1 MRAPHYDE
9 QSQKDLRDL
18 YPHRPVAGQVALVT
32 GGSSG
37 IGEGIARHLAAAGAS
52 VVLTYG
58 RHDDEARATVAQIEA
73 AGGQALA
80 VSADVSQ
87 EESVLVLFDAAR
99 EAYGTVD
106 IVVSNAGL
114 QDDAAIG
121 DMTVAQWDHVMGVNL
136 RGMFLTTRE
145 AVKEFRRRGPTEGKR
160 RLGHILCI
168 SSVHEII
175 PWAGHAN
182 YAASKGGAML
192 YMKTLAQEVSGEGIR
207 VNGIAP
213 GAIATPIN
221 HQAWET
227 PEAERALDTLIP
239 IGRVGLPD
247 DIGGAAVWL
256 ASDAS
261 DYVVGHSLLIDGGM
275 ALYYNFREGG

>member
-9 QSQKDLRDL
+9 QSQKSLRDL
-18 YPHRPVAGQVALVT
+18 YPHRPAAGQVALVT

-73 AGGQALA
+73 TGGRALA
-80 VSADVSQ
+80 VSADVSD
-87 EESVLVLFDAAR
+87 EASVLALFDVAR
-99 EAYGTVD
+99 EAFGTVD
-106 IVVSNAGL
+106 IVVANAGL
-114 QDDAAIG
+114 QDDAPIG
-121 DMTVAQWDHVMGVNL
+121 EMTVAQWDHVMAVNL

-145 AVKEFRRRGPTEGKR
+145 AVREFRRRGPVEGKR
-160 RLGHILCI
+160 RLGHVVCV

-192 YMKTLAQEVSGEGIR
+192 YMKTLAQEVAGEGIR

-227 PEAERALDTLIP
+227 PDAERALDALIP
-239 IGRVGLPD
+239 IARVGHPD
-247 DIGGAAVWL
+247 DIGAAAVWL

>member
-1 MRAPHYDE
+1 M
-9 QSQKDLRDL
+9 
-18 YPHRPVAGQVALVT
+18 YPHLPVAGQVALVT

-37 IGEGIARHLAAAGAS
+37 IGEGIARHLAAAGARG
-52 VVLTYG
+52 VLTYG
-58 RHDDEARATVAQIEA
+58 RHDEEAKESVREIEA
-73 AGGQALA
+73 AGGEALA
-80 VSADVSQ
+80 VSADVSD
-87 EESVLVLFDAAR
+87 EASVLALFDAAR

-121 DMTVAQWDHVMGVNL
+121 DMTVAQWDHVMGVNM

-145 AVKEFRRRGPTEGKR
+145 AVKEFRRRGPVKGKR
-160 RLGHILCI
+160 RLGRILCV

-175 PWAGHAN
+175 PWGGHVN

-192 YMKTLAQEVSGEGIR
+192 YMKSLAQEVSGEGIR

-227 PEAERALDTLIP
+227 PEAERSLNTLIP

-247 DIGGAAVWL
+247 DVGAAAVWL

-275 ALYYNFREGG
+275 ALYYNFRDNG

>member
-1 MRAPHYDE
+1 
-9 QSQKDLRDL
+9 
-18 YPHRPVAGQVALVT
+18 
-32 GGSSG
+32 
-37 IGEGIARHLAAAGAS
+37 
-52 VVLTYG
+52 
-58 RHDDEARATVAQIEA
+58 
-73 AGGQALA
+73 
-80 VSADVSQ
+80 
-87 EESVLVLFDAAR
+87 
-99 EAYGTVD
+99 
-106 IVVSNAGL
+106 
-114 QDDAAIG
+114 
-121 DMTVAQWDHVMGVNL
+121 MTVAQWDHVMGVNL

-145 AVKEFRRRGPTEGKR
+145 AVKEFRRRGLTEGKR
-160 RLGHILCI
+160 RLGHILCV

-227 PEAERALDTLIP
+227 PEAERSLDTLIP